1 MMLAV
6 QGKSREAT
14 TMLKTAALRIPQ
26 IRRLWQ
32 DRADLL
38 AQRDVLYRENAH
50 LRSRG
55 AEQGSIFFHYNCG
68 FDAMGTINS
77 HARTDLQPDP
87 SYVTN
92 FLGVKISPRFFPG
105 ILDGKAGSIEP
116 VPIPANW
123 HADIAEWAATLRA
136 VDLASDRFR
145 VVELGC
151 GWGCWLN
158 NTGAAARHKGL
169 AVELIGIEGDSEHVA
184 YAHEAMAANG
194 FSGGEY
200 RIIHGVAAPQKGV
213 ALFPVVE
220 NAGASW
226 GSEPILNATPRQIQ
240 EASASGDYQ
249 RLDAF
254 PLSEVVKNEPV
265 DLLHIDI
272 QGGEADFIAAAIADL
287 NRFVR
292 YIVIG
297 THSRQIEGRIMS
309 TLLSH
314 GWKLE
319 MERPAIIRL
328 ADGQPQI
335 LVDGVQGWWNA
346 GTT

>member
-1 MMLAV
+1 ARNAL
-6 QGKSREAT
+6 
-14 TMLKTAALRIPQ
+14 TA
-26 IRRLWQ
+26 
-32 DRADLL
+32 
-38 AQRDVLYRENAH
+38 
-50 LRSRG
+50 
-55 AEQGSIFFHYNCG
+55 
-68 FDAMGTINS
+68 
-77 HARTDLQPDP
+77 DP

-92 FLGVKISPRFFPG
+92 FLGVRVAPRFFPG
-105 ILDGKAGSIEP
+105 ILDGKAGTIEP
-116 VPIPANW
+116 IPIPANW
-123 HADIAEWAATLRA
+123 HADIAEWAAALRA
-136 VDLASDRFR
+136 VDLASGRFR

-158 NTGAAARHKGL
+158 NTGVAARNRAL

-194 FSGGEY
+194 FSGNEF
-200 RIIHGVAAPQKGV
+200 RIIHGVAAPEKGV

-226 GSEPILNATPRQIQ
+226 GSEPILSATAAQIK
-240 EASASGDYQ
+240 EASASGQYQ
-249 RLDAF
+249 QLSAF
-254 PLSEVVKNEPV
+254 SLAEIVSDEPV

-272 QGGEADFIAAAIADL
+272 QGGEADFIDAAIADL

-309 TLLSH
+309 ILLSH

-328 ADGQPQI
+328 VEGCPQI
-335 LVDGVQGWWNA
+335 SVDGVQGWLSPA
-346 GTT
+346 RG

>member
-1 MMLAV
+1 
-6 QGKSREAT
+6 
-14 TMLKTAALRIPQ
+14 MLKTAALKIPQ

-32 DRADLL
+32 DRANLL
-38 AQRDVLYRENAH
+38 AERNLLRQQNDQ
-50 LRSRG
+50 LRSEG
-55 AEQGSIFFHYNCG
+55 AEPGSVFFHYNCS
-68 FDAMGTINS
+68 FDAIDTINR
-77 HARTDLQPDP
+77 HARNDLTANP

-92 FLGVKISPRFFPG
+92 FLGVKVSPRFFPG
-105 ILDGKAGSIEP
+105 ILDGRAGTLEP
-116 VPIPANW
+116 IPIPANW
-123 HADIAEWAATLRA
+123 HADIAEWAAALRA
-136 VDLASDRFR
+136 VDLASGCFR

-151 GWGCWLN
+151 GWGCWLI

-194 FSGGEY
+194 FSGDEF
-200 RIIHGVAAPQKGV
+200 RIIHGVAAPERGV

-226 GSEPILNATPRQIQ
+226 GSEPILSATAEQIK
-240 EASASGDYQ
+240 EASASGHYQ
-249 RLDAF
+249 QLPAF
-254 PLSEVVKNEPV
+254 SLAEIVKGEPV

-272 QGGEADFIAAAIADL
+272 QGGEADFVEAAIGDL
-287 NRFVR
+287 NKFVR

-309 TLLSH
+309 TLLSR

-319 MERPAIIRL
+319 MERPAIIGL
-328 ADGQPQI
+328 PDGRPQI
-335 LVDGVQGWWNA
+335 QVDGVQGWRNA
-346 GTT
+346 GAV

>member
-1 MMLAV
+1 
-6 QGKSREAT
+6 
-14 TMLKTAALRIPQ
+14 MLKAAALKIPQ
-26 IRRLWQ
+26 IKRLWQ
-32 DRADLL
+32 DRANLL
-38 AQRDVLYRENAH
+38 AERDILRRENER
-50 LRSRG
+50 LQTSERP
-55 AEQGSIFFHYNCG
+55 EPGSVFFHYNCS
-68 FDAMGTINS
+68 FDATGTINN
-77 HARTDLQPDP
+77 HARNDLAADP

-92 FLGVKISPRFFPG
+92 FLGVRVSPRFFPG
-105 ILDGKAGSIEP
+105 ILDGKAGTIEP
-116 VPIPANW
+116 IPIPANW
-123 HADIAEWAATLRA
+123 HADIAEWAAALRA
-136 VDLASDRFR
+136 VDLASRRFR

-158 NTGAAARHKGL
+158 NTGVAARNKGL

-184 YAHEAMAANG
+184 YAHEAMATNG
-194 FSGGEY
+194 FSSDEF
-200 RIIHGVAAPQKGV
+200 RIIHGVAAPAKGV

-226 GSEPILNATPRQIQ
+226 GSEPILNATAAQIK
-240 EASASGDYQ
+240 EASASGQYQ
-249 RLDAF
+249 QLVAF
-254 PLSEVVKNEPV
+254 PLAEIVKGEPV

-272 QGGEADFIAAAIADL
+272 QGGEADFVEAAIGDL

-309 TLLSH
+309 TLLSQ

-328 ADGQPQI
+328 IDGRPQI
-335 LVDGVQGWWNA
+335 SVDGVQGWRSHSSV
-346 GTT
+346 

>member
-1 MMLAV
+1 
-6 QGKSREAT
+6 
-14 TMLKTAALRIPQ
+14 MLKAAALKIPQ

-32 DRADLL
+32 DRTDLL
-38 AQRDVLYRENAH
+38 AQRDLLFQENAQ

-55 AEQGSIFFHYNCG
+55 AEQGSVFFHYNCS
-68 FDAMGTINS
+68 FDALGTINR
-77 HARTDLQPDP
+77 HARNDLRPDP
-87 SYVTN
+87 SFVTN
-92 FLGVKISPRFFPG
+92 FLGVKVSPRFFPS
-105 ILDGKAGSIEP
+105 ILDGKAGTIEP
-116 VPIPANW
+116 LPIPANW
-123 HADIAEWAATLRA
+123 HADIAEWAAALRA
-136 VDLASDRFR
+136 VDLASERFR

-158 NTGAAARHKGL
+158 NTGAAARQKGL

-184 YAHEAMAANG
+184 YAYEAMAANG
-194 FSGGEY
+194 FSREKS
-200 RIIHGVAAPQKGV
+200 RIIHGVAAPEKGV

-226 GSEPILNATPRQIQ
+226 GSEPILNATSIQIK
-240 EASASGDYQ
+240 EASASGHYQ
-249 RLDAF
+249 QLEAF
-254 PLSEVVKNEPV
+254 PLSEIVENKPV

-272 QGGEADFIAAAIADL
+272 QGGEADFIDAAIADL

-309 TLLSH
+309 TLLSQ

-319 MERPAIIRL
+319 MERPAIINL

-335 LVDGVQGWWNA
+335 RVDGVQGWRNA
-346 GTT
+346 GPAFGHIARKA

>member
-1 MMLAV
+1 
-6 QGKSREAT
+6 
-14 TMLKTAALRIPQ
+14 MLKAAALKIPQ
-26 IRRLWQ
+26 IKRLWQ
-32 DRADLL
+32 DRSDLL
-38 AQRDVLYRENAH
+38 AQRDVLLRENER
-50 LRSRG
+50 LRSDEPG
-55 AEQGSIFFHYNCG
+55 PGSVFFHYNCS
-68 FDAMGTINS
+68 FDAIGTMNG
-77 HARTDLQPDP
+77 HARGDLQPHP

-92 FLGVKISPRFFPG
+92 FLGVRISPRFFPN
-105 ILDGKAGSIEP
+105 ILDGKAGTIEP
-116 VPIPANW
+116 APIPANW
-123 HADIAEWAATLRA
+123 HADIAEWAAALRA
-136 VDLASDRFR
+136 VDLASGRFR

-194 FSGGEY
+194 FSEDEF
-200 RIIHGVAAPQKGV
+200 RITHGVAAPEKGV

-226 GSEPILNATPRQIQ
+226 GSEPILNATPRQIK
-240 EASASGDYQ
+240 EASASSHYQ
-249 RLDAF
+249 QLDAF
-254 PLSEVVKNEPV
+254 PLSEIVQDEPV

-272 QGGEADFIAAAIADL
+272 QGGEADFIDAAIADL

-309 TLLSH
+309 TLLSQ

-319 MERPAIIRL
+319 MERPAIIGL
-328 ADGQPQI
+328 PDGRPQI
-335 LVDGVQGWWNA
+335 LVDGVQGWRNA
-346 GTT
+346 ALR